1 MESIAIMVVIA
12 NGEKDIKKTPALE
25 EKEAKDDV
33 VEALSLYFEWIN
45 LFGLISLSKSPA
57 YIWSSYT

>member
-33 VEALSLYFEWIN
+33 VEALSLYFE
-45 LFGLISLSKSPA
+45 
-57 YIWSSYT
+57 